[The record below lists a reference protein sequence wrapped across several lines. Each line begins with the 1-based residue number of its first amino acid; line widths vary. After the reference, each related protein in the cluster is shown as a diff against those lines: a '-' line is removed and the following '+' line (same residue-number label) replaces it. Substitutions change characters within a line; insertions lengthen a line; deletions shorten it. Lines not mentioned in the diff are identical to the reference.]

1 MLCDI
6 LVIKLAGMTAVSL
19 NDSWC
24 NVYGFLSDNI
34 LICMRIIILYHKSII
49 VPALVYRQNLHKT
62 LVKDYLLLSLVS
74 CRSVS
79 VLLDDQIKEF
89 DEPSSPTALSV
100 SEVRGVG
107 LWCGYAAKERLQEL
121 F

>member
-34 LICMRIIILYHKSII
+34 LICMRIIILYHKSIM

-107 LWCGYAAKERLQEL
+107 LWCGYAAKE
-121 F
+121 